1 MQEGCKIRRTCGILG
16 YNRHPK
22 CLFSLALEFS
32 TLLESGP
39 PNKYSSATMLASMP
53 ISDSCVRWLDQRRQR
68 DVIEYLADYA
78 KVGV

>member
-1 MQEGCKIRRTCGILG
+1 
-16 YNRHPK
+16 
-22 CLFSLALEFS
+22 
-32 TLLESGP
+32 
-39 PNKYSSATMLASMP
+39 MLASMP